1 MTDQVRGARTK
12 RTVAILAALLGVL
25 TLGGCGIRPTQV
37 PVDGGPA
44 PSRVPCE
51 VNGENITQQ
60 TAPQDAPVRVYLV
73 CASQLEPVD
82 RTAEIPETK
91 TVDGRV
97 QIAQALLAELQQEP
111 TAAEREAGFATYVRG
126 PIAVSGQRRSD
137 PDGTLRLSRQPEDL
151 PAAALAQIVC
161 TFAESQASATGGA
174 VILGGPGEY
183 APRGYGCTGKT
194 KDRPED
200 VLPTVGPLPSP
211 APSRPSSSGNA
222 QSSTSQSG
230 TVAGWGAPSSAP
242 GASGSDAQR

>member
-1 MTDQVRGARTK
+1 MTDQVRGLRTR
-12 RTVAILAALLGVL
+12 RTAAGLAALLGVL
-25 TLGGCGIRPTQV
+25 ALGGCGIRPTQV

-51 VNGENITQQ
+51 VNGDDITQQ
-60 TAPQDAPVRVYLV
+60 SQSRDVPVRIYLV

-82 RTAEIPETK
+82 RTAEIPESK
-91 TVDGRV
+91 SVEGRV
-97 QIAQALLAELQQEP
+97 QVAQALLEELQREP
-111 TAAEREAGFATYVRG
+111 STAEREAGFATYVRG

-161 TFAESQASATGGA
+161 TFSESQASATGGA

-183 APRGYGCTGKT
+183 APRGYGCSGKA

-211 APSRPSSSGNA
+211 SRADGTA
-222 QSSTSQSG
+222 ATSQA
-230 TVAGWGAPSSAP
+230 VPP
-242 GASGSDAQR
+242 GAGAALSTPRSGGPTTVE

>member
-1 MTDQVRGARTK
+1 MTDQVRGLYTR
-12 RTVAILAALLGVL
+12 RTVAILATVLGVL

-60 TAPQDAPVRVYLV
+60 TTPQDAPVRVYLV

-97 QIAQALLAELQQEP
+97 QIAQALLAELQREP

-137 PDGTLRLSRQPEDL
+137 PEGTLRLSRQPEDL

-211 APSRPSSSGNA
+211 APSSGSTR
-222 QSSTSQSG
+222 SSTSRSG
-230 TVAGWGAPSSAP
+230 PATGWGAPSAAP
-242 GASGSDAQR
+242 GASGANVPR